1 MIDVWFTCRDEKEAQ
16 KISEALVK
24 ERLAACCNI
33 VKARSVYIWK
43 DRLCK
48 EKECIV
54 FAKTSAK
61 KAKQCE
67 ARIKEL
73 HSYELPAIVFLQ
85 AKASKEYGKW
95 VNEST
100 K

>member
-1 MIDVWFTCRDEKEAQ
+1 MIEVQFACRDEKEAER
-16 KISEALVK
+16 ISEALVK

-33 VKARSVYIWK
+33 LKAKSVYIWK
-43 DRLCK
+43 DRLCR

-54 FAKTSAK
+54 FAKTSEK

-73 HSYELPAIVFLQ
+73 HSYELPAILFVP
-85 AKASKEYGKW
+85 AKASKEYEKW
-95 VNEST
+95 VKDSV

>member
-1 MIDVWFTCRDEKEAQ
+1 MIDIYFTCRNGKEAER
-16 KISEALVK
+16 ISEALVK

-43 DRLCK
+43 DRLCNG
-48 EKECIV
+48 KECIV
-54 FAKTSAK
+54 FAKTSEK

-67 ARIKEL
+67 ARIKEM
-73 HSYELPAIVFLQ
+73 HSYELPAIVFLT

>member
-1 MIDVWFTCRDEKEAQ
+1 MIELHFTCMDEKEAQ

-24 ERLAACCNI
+24 EKLAACCNI
-33 VKARSVYIWK
+33 ADAKSVYIWK
-43 DRLCK
+43 GKLCK

-54 FAKTSAK
+54 FAKTTGK
-61 KAKQCE
+61 KSKKCE

-73 HSYELPAIVFLQ
+73 HSYELPSIIFLA
-85 AKASKEYGKW
+85 AKASKEYEKW
-95 VNEST
+95 VEESI

>member
-1 MIDVWFTCRDEKEAQ
+1 MLEVQFACRDEKEAQ

-33 VKARSVYIWK
+33 VKAKSVYIWK

-48 EKECIV
+48 DKECIV
-54 FAKTSAK
+54 FAKTTDK

-73 HSYELPAIVFLQ
+73 HSYELPAIVFVP

-95 VNEST
+95 VNET
-100 K
+100 VK